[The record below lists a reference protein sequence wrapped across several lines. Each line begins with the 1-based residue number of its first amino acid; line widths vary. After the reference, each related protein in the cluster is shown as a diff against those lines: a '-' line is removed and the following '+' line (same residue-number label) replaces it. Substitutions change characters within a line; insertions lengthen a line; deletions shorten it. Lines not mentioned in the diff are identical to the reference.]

1 MQARPTCVRLDSGRW
16 GIEMPLYEYK
26 CADCETSFEKLTR
39 HAVADSVIC
48 PQCGGTHAR
57 RLISVFASFSQ
68 STDGSV
74 TPVATG
80 GCGCGGHCACG
91 GH

>member
-1 MQARPTCVRLDSGRW
+1 
-16 GIEMPLYEYK
+16 MPLFEYR
-26 CADCETSFEKLTR
+26 CADCDTNFEKLTR
-39 HAVADSVIC
+39 HATADAVTC

-57 RLISVFASFSQ
+57 RLISVFARFSQ
-68 STDGSV
+68 SSEGSV
-74 TPVATG
+74 TPIAGGSG